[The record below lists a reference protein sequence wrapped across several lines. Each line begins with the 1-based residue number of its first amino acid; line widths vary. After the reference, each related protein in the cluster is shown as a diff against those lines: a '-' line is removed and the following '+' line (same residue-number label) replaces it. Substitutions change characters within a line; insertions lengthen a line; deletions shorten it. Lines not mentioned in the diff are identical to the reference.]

1 VEIPVACDLEASAA
15 RAQLDEWADLLARSV
30 ERATRVA
37 PGRAEL
43 RLRADAEVGTV
54 VALAQR
60 EARCCGFFRF
70 RLVIGADD
78 VTLVVE
84 VPDTAVGVLDG
95 FAPAGPTH

>member
-1 VEIPVACDLEASAA
+1 MEIPLACELDADAA
-15 RAQLDEWADLLARSV
+15 RAQVDEWSDLLARSV
-30 ERATRVA
+30 DGSTRVA

-43 RLRADAEVGTV
+43 RLRQGADVGEV

-70 RLVIGADD
+70 RLAIGADR

-84 VPDTAVGVLDG
+84 VPDAAAPALDG
-95 FAPAGPTH
+95 FAPPPPGG